1 MTIDPED
8 YMEPRCPL
16 EEPCGCRHEHT
27 HGSGPGAEYTHGN
40 GCDCD
45 HDDCCCDH
53 DNDDCCC
60 DHDHGATPHR
70 NRQRRIPM
78 REVIQECD
86 RLFNAENMV
95 ELGEHLRKWLEEA
108 RRIGDREAELG
119 ILSELMGHYRMLGDR
134 ERGLMAVRD
143 GFALLAELGIAGSV
157 TAGTILINGATALQ
171 VFGDID
177 GALNYYK
184 EAFRCYGAHL
194 DPNDWRFAGLL
205 NNMAAAY
212 AAKHDVKYAE
222 AYYRKALDVLK
233 ACGNLMDAAVTHV
246 NLAQMYA
253 AEDRDDPRIASELEL
268 AVACFD
274 DPAAV
279 HDGYYAHTCRKCAS
293 AFGPLGFPEVEE
305 ELNWRADEYYAGN

>member
-1 MTIDPED
+1 MMTIDPED
-8 YMEPRCPL
+8 YLEPSCPL
-16 EEPCGCRHEHT
+16 EEPGGCRHGHA

-40 GCDCD
+40 GCDCGHD
-45 HDDCCCDH
+45 HEDDCCCE
-53 DNDDCCC
+53 
-60 DHDHGATPHR
+60 HDHGAMPHR
-70 NRQRRIPM
+70 NQPKRIPM
-78 REVIQECD
+78 QEVIQECD
-86 RLFNAENMV
+86 RLFNSEKMA
-95 ELGEHLRKWLEEA
+95 ELGEHLRKWREEA

-119 ILSELMGHYRMLGDR
+119 ILSELMGHYRMQGDR

-143 GFALLAELGIAGSV
+143 GFALLGQVGIAGSV

-171 VFGDID
+171 AFGDVD

-253 AEDRDDPRIASELEL
+253 AEDRGDPRVASEIEL

-305 ELNWRADEYYAGN
+305 ELNWRADEYYAGH

>member
-8 YMEPRCPL
+8 YLEPQCPL
-16 EEPCGCRHEHT
+16 EEPCGCRGHENAGHS

-40 GCDCD
+40 GCECGHD
-45 HDDCCCDH
+45 HG
-53 DNDDCCC
+53 
-60 DHDHGATPHR
+60 HDHGATPHR
-70 NRQRRIPM
+70 RPQRRIPM
-78 REVIQECD
+78 QEIIEESD
-86 RLFNAENMV
+86 RLFNEERSF
-95 ELGEHLRKWLEEA
+95 ELGEHLCKWLMEA
-108 RRIGDREAELG
+108 RRIGDREGELS
-119 ILSELMGHYRMLGDR
+119 ILSELMGHYRMQGDR
-134 ERGLMAVRD
+134 KRGLQAVRD
-143 GFALLAELGIAGSV
+143 GFTLLGKLGIAGSV
-157 TAGTILINGATALQ
+157 SAGTILLNGATALQ
-171 VFGDID
+171 AFGEID
-177 GALNYYK
+177 ESLIYYK

-253 AEDRDDPRIASELEL
+253 VEDRDDPRIAAELDL
-268 AVACFD
+268 AAGCFD

-293 AFGPLGFPEVEE
+293 AFGPLGRPEFED
-305 ELNWRADEYYAGN
+305 ELNRRADEYYAGH

>member
-8 YMEPRCPL
+8 YLEPSCPL
-16 EEPCGCRHEHT
+16 EEPCGCRHEHA

-40 GCDCD
+40 GCDCGCE
-45 HDDCCCDH
+45 HNH
-53 DNDDCCC
+53 E
-60 DHDHGATPHR
+60 HDHCAMPHR
-70 NRQRRIPM
+70 NQPRRIPM
-78 REVIQECD
+78 QEVIQECD
-86 RLFNAENMV
+86 RLFNSEKMV
-95 ELGEHLRKWLEEA
+95 ELGEHLRKWREEA

-119 ILSELMGHYRMLGDR
+119 ILSELMGHYRMQGDR

-143 GFALLAELGIAGSV
+143 GFALLGQLGIAGSV

-171 VFGDID
+171 AFGDVD

-253 AEDRDDPRIASELEL
+253 AEDRTDPRIASELEL

-274 DPAAV
+274 DPAAL

-293 AFGPLGFPEVEE
+293 AFGYFGRFMDEQ
-305 ELNWRADEYYAGN
+305 ELNERADRFHAGA

>member
-8 YMEPRCPL
+8 YLEPSCPL
-16 EEPCGCRHEHT
+16 EEPGGCRHEHT
-27 HGSGPGAEYTHGN
+27 HGSGPGADYTHGN
-40 GCDCD
+40 GCDCGCEHD
-45 HDDCCCDH
+45 HE
-53 DNDDCCC
+53 
-60 DHDHGATPHR
+60 HDHGAMPHG
-70 NRQRRIPM
+70 NQQRRIPM
-78 REVIQECD
+78 QEVIQECD
-86 RLFNAENMV
+86 RLFNSEKMV
-95 ELGEHLRKWLEEA
+95 ELGEHLRKWREEA

-119 ILSELMGHYRMLGDR
+119 ILSELMGHYRMQGDR

-143 GFALLAELGIAGSV
+143 GFALLGQLGIAGSV

-171 VFGDID
+171 AFGDVD

-253 AEDRDDPRIASELEL
+253 AEDRNDPRIASELEL

-274 DPAAV
+274 DPAAI

>member
-8 YMEPRCPL
+8 YLEPQCPL
-16 EEPCGCRHEHT
+16 EEPCGCRHVHEDDCDCGHDHA
-27 HGSGPGAEYTHGN
+27 HGSGPGAAYTHGN
-40 GCDCD
+40 GDPDDGCDCGR
-45 HDDCCCDH
+45 
-53 DNDDCCC
+53 
-60 DHDHGATPHR
+60 DHGAAPHR
-70 NRQRRIPM
+70 NHPGRIPM
-78 REVIQECD
+78 PEIIRECD
-86 RLFNAENMV
+86 RLFNSEKMT
-95 ELGEHLRKWLEEA
+95 ELGDHLRKWRDEA
-108 RRIGDREAELG
+108 RRIGDREGELG

-134 ERGLMAVRD
+134 ERGMEAVRD
-143 GFALLAELGIAGSV
+143 GFTLLGKLGIAGSV
-157 TAGTILINGATALQ
+157 TAGTILVNGATALQ
-171 VFGDID
+171 AFGEVDE
-177 GALNYYK
+177 ALNYYK

-253 AEDRDDPRIASELEL
+253 AEDRNDPRIASELDL
-268 AVACFD
+268 ALACFD

-279 HDGYYAHTCRKCAS
+279 RDGYYAHTCRKCAS
-293 AFGPLGFPEVEE
+293 AFGPLGYPEAEE
-305 ELNWRADEYYAGN
+305 ELNWRADEYYAGH